1 MTITRRIWTIGT
13 LMTVS
18 GLMLPLTA
26 QAQGRAVWS
35 GNVDDTATISVRGRD
50 VQTRTVSGKAVTNV
64 TTQVSGRLPH
74 RPVFVS
80 LRRRGRGQVQVVEQ
94 PRRFNGYT
102 AKVRIYDPQPGSHF
116 YRFALVW

>member
-1 MTITRRIWTIGT
+1 MTRNIWMTGA
-13 LMTVS
+13 LLTVS
-18 GLMLPLTA
+18 GLMLPLAA
-26 QAQGRAVWS
+26 QAQGRAIWS
-35 GNVDDTATISVRGRD
+35 GNVDDTAVVSVHGSD

-64 TTQVSGRLPH
+64 NTQVSGRLPH

-94 PRRFNGYT
+94 PRPFNGYT
-102 AKVRIYDPQPGSHF
+102 AKVRIHDPQPGSHR